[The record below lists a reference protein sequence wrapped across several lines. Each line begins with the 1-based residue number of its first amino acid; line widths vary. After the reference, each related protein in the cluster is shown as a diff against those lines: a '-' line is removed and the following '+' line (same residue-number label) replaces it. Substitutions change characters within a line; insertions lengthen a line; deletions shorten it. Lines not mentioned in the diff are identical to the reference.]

1 MPQRT
6 YKAVFFD
13 LDGTLLPID
22 MDGFLER
29 YFGSIAAFAQ
39 SKGFDPQ
46 RFSNALNKG
55 VRGMCT
61 TEGGL
66 NADRFWGIF
75 LELMGETDRPR
86 FETIM
91 QEFYEEHFDEL
102 ADLVVNPDPAAAR
115 AVKALKAKGYPMYL
129 TTMPLFPRIAVEKRV
144 QWAGV
149 PVESFSRI
157 TTYDNSTSTKP
168 RLDYYRENVEHIGL
182 APEDILMVGNNTRED
197 LAAME
202 LGCDGYLVTNW
213 LIDPDGYDIESVKH
227 GTLAEFA
234 EFAEQLPECE

>member
-29 YFGSIAAFAQ
+29 YFAAIGKFAAE
-39 SKGFDPQ
+39 KGFDPKQ
-46 RFSNALNKG
+46 FASALGKG
-55 VRGMCT
+55 VHGMT
-61 TEGGL
+61 TSEGGY
-66 NADRFWGIF
+66 NADRYWEIF
-75 LELMGETDRPR
+75 LGLMGETDRPR
-86 FETIM
+86 FEALM
-91 QEFYEEHFDEL
+91 QEFYEVHFDEL
-102 ADLVVNPDPAAAR
+102 ADMVISPDPNAAR
-115 AVKALKAKGYPMYL
+115 AVAALKAKGYPLYL
-129 TTMPLFPRIAVEKRV
+129 TTMPLFPRIAVEKRL

-149 PVESFSRI
+149 PVEAFDRI

-168 RLDYYRENVEHIGL
+168 HLAYYRENVEHIGL
-182 APEDILMVGNNTRED
+182 PATDILMVGNNTRED

-213 LIDPDGYDIESVKH
+213 LLNPDDFDIETVKH

-234 EFAEQLPECE
+234 EFVDQLPECE